1 MPHERRVN
9 PSRRAL
15 LQLLAAAGITG
26 PAALRLAGQ
35 ARSQVSVESLR
46 AADALL
52 DQSFDEERLKVIRA
66 ALQRNLDQF
75 QLVRDLEIDDAIEP
89 APIFDPARH

>member
-1 MPHERRVN
+1 MSRETRVN
-9 PSRRAL
+9 RSRRAL
-15 LQLLAAAGITG
+15 LQLLASADVTG

-35 ARSQVSVESLR
+35 ARSQVSVDTLK
-46 AADALL
+46 AAQSLL
-52 DQSFDEERLKVIRA
+52 DQGFDDERLKVVRA

-75 QLVRDLEIDDAIEP
+75 QLVRDLDIDDAIEP

>member
-1 MPHERRVN
+1 MPRETRVN

-35 ARSQVSVESLR
+35 ARGQLSVETLK
-46 AADALL
+46 AAETLL
-52 DQSFDEERLKVIRA
+52 DQSFDDERLKVIRA

-75 QLVRDLEIDDAIEP
+75 QLVRDLDIDDAIEP
-89 APIFDPARH
+89 APVFDPARR